1 MVNILFY
8 GVILFAAATAV
19 MGLAFIFRPTSS
31 LKFIFQL
38 SFSFTVALKVVFG
51 ILEGTDINITDIA
64 VLGIALLLSCT
75 LLKSCDP
82 RRLFISMRTPFC
94 REPAD

>member
-19 MGLAFIFRPTSS
+19 MGLAIIFRPTSS

-64 VLGIALLLSCT
+64 VLGIALLGA
-75 LLKSCDP
+75 LLMLL
-82 RRLFISMRTPFC
+82 RRQKV
-94 REPAD
+94 